1 MAFKKKEITKFAK
14 EFGGNDV
21 IGAIIVKTEEIDG
34 ELKVHSHLIQD
45 LNGGVD
51 DEFKRRAVLHELAYY
66 TACYEYNFAM
76 EELHEQEKDKIKII
90 EEDSPL
96 LPFDELSRELQN
108 KLTSIVLNALKSE
121 TDRIKTEYNVKYNN
135 EK

>member
-1 MAFKKKEITKFAK
+1 MSFKQKEIIKFAK
-14 EFGGNDV
+14 EFGGNDA

-45 LNGGVD
+45 LDGGPD

-76 EELHEQEKDKIKII
+76 EELHEQDA
-90 EEDSPL
+90 SVP
-96 LPFDELSRELQN
+96 PFDELSKELQD
-108 KLTSIVLNALKSE
+108 KLTCIVLTALKSE
-121 TDRIKTEYNVKYNN
+121 TDKMIAEYNSKQVVDQKFLST
-135 EK
+135 KK

>member
-14 EFGGNDV
+14 EFGGNDA
-21 IGAIIVKTEEIDG
+21 IGAVIVKTEEIDG

-45 LNGGVD
+45 LDGGAD

-76 EELHEQEKDKIKII
+76 EESHNQNKKV
-90 EEDSPL
+90 
-96 LPFDELSRELQN
+96 LPFDELNKELQD
-108 KLTSIVLNALKSE
+108 KLTCIVLTALKSE
-121 TDRIKTEYNVKYNN
+121 TDKMISLLVE
-135 EK
+135 

>member
-14 EFGGNDV
+14 EFGGNDA

-34 ELKVHSHLIQD
+34 ELKVHSHFIQD
-45 LNGGVD
+45 LNGGPD

-76 EELHEQEKDKIKII
+76 EKLHEQEKNNIHLY
-90 EEDSPL
+90 EPDSPI
-96 LPFDELSRELQN
+96 LPFDELSCELQT
-108 KLTSIVLNALKSE
+108 KLTRIVLDALKPE
-121 TDRIKTEYNVKYNN
+121 TDKMISEYNTIHNK
-135 EK
+135 K

>member
-14 EFGGNDV
+14 EFGGNDA

-34 ELKVHSHLIQD
+34 ESMVHSHLIQNLD
-45 LNGGVD
+45 GGVD

-76 EELHEQEKDKIKII
+76 EELHEQDASI
-90 EEDSPL
+90 S
-96 LPFDELSRELQN
+96 PFDELSKELQD
-108 KLTSIVLNALKSE
+108 KLTCIVLTALKSE
-121 TDRIKTEYNVKYNN
+121 TDKMIAEYNTSNKGEQNDSK
-135 EK
+135 EGKR